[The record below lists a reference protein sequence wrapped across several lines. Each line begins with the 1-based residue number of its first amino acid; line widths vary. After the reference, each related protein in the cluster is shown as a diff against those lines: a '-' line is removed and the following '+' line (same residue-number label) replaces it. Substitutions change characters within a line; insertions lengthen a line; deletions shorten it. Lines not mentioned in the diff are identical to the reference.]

1 MDGMT
6 KERELLVIG
15 TEEVTV
21 VLKGKLDTSKHRS
34 ATGFIPMTFSTDAV
48 NADIQIYNRESG
60 QLTPFEPEQMAPIF
74 FENGNYELI
83 ILPETGDDFSF
94 FHEYE
99 AFRNAVTK
107 LSRSN
112 LITGNLHFRNEVGL
126 STMEIRKNGEKL
138 FSFTIEVFP
147 TKLDYRKDYTA
158 LLDEVSAEV
167 YNLAFSFIRRTY
179 LRASRKRYTEPSLA
193 EFYRIL
199 QEHFDEYMT
208 AIKHIEG
215 HPHHQLETTYE
226 EVRGDRLRKQDSRG
240 RAYLRKNAHRFVDS
254 SAGLKLGSR
263 TVLPEKGLLM
273 KRQQTYDTHENR
285 YVKWSMNRIHA
296 RIGQVREEVLK
307 SYRLRNVDPDP
318 QLLDLLNCMRR
329 QLDVHLKK
337 ALWKGVG
344 RLDRSVYSLVM
355 QMGTGYREVFQIHAI
370 LSQSLVLHGE
380 IYKMSVKDI
389 ATLYEYW
396 TFLKLGQILSGKCL
410 VGEQDVVKLDRR
422 GLFVNLKQDQTATR
436 TFKHPKTK
444 EKVIL
449 RYQYS
454 GDRLPTVQQRPDSM
468 LSIEKRGKDYLFQY
482 IFDAKYRVDVE
493 GKPGP
498 QQDDI
503 NTMHRYRDSIVVEQG
518 GKYER
523 SAFGAY
529 VLFPWNNEE
538 EYRNHPLYRSIE
550 KVNIGGL
557 PFLPDHT
564 ALVEEIIDNLL
575 NKSADELQREGILPR
590 GTISYLQEQEGIM
603 LLIHCS
609 EQLKSEKEIP
619 LSLLP
624 EGWQEISAMASAT
637 YEGVK
642 EVAEVV
648 SYKEVEGSV
657 VFQLAEGRSELKP
670 TAVYSV
676 EEPTLIWRNSFYL
689 ANTLGETLIKPGIE
703 TELLKK
709 FRSLSPEVSVE
720 LDQTRISN
728 TSRVV
733 AFMIGKARFELQS
746 EKLMHEEKEISLQHS
761 LDKVLDEVK
770 SLMERKHS
778 LPTFDE

>member
-1 MDGMT
+1 MNQAT
-6 KERELLVIG
+6 KEIELLVIE
-15 TEEVTV
+15 TDEVTV
-21 VLKGKLDTSKHRS
+21 VLKGKLDAGRHRS
-34 ATGFIPMTFSTDAV
+34 ATGFIPMTFSTDAG
-48 NADIQIYNRESG
+48 NADVQIYDIASG
-60 QLTPFEPEQMAPIF
+60 RLTPFEPQQMAPIF
-74 FENGNYELI
+74 FENGSYELI
-83 ILPETGDDFSF
+83 IIPEKEGEFSF

-126 STMEIRKNGEKL
+126 STMEIRKNGKKL

-147 TKLDYRKDYTA
+147 TKLDYRKDYKA
-158 LLDEVSAEV
+158 LLDEVNAEV

-179 LRASRKRYTEPSLA
+179 LRASRKQYTEPSLT

-199 QEHFDEYMT
+199 REHFDEYMT
-208 AIKHIEG
+208 AINHIEG
-215 HPHHQLETTYE
+215 HPHHQLVTTYE

-240 RAYLRKNAHRFVDS
+240 RAYLRKNAHRFFDS
-254 SAGLKLGSR
+254 SVGLKLGNR
-263 TVLPEKGLLM
+263 TVMPEKGLLM
-273 KRQQTYDTHENR
+273 KKQQTYDTHENR
-285 YVKWSMNRIHA
+285 YVKWSMRRIHA
-296 RIGQVREEVLK
+296 RIGQVRDEVMK
-307 SYRLRNVDPDP
+307 SYKGRNVDPDP
-318 QLLDLLNCMRR
+318 QLLDLLDYMKR
-329 QLDVHLKK
+329 QLEVHLKK
-337 ALWKGVG
+337 ALWQSVG

-355 QMGTGYREVFQIHAI
+355 QMGTGYREVFQIHTI

-396 TFLKLGQILSGKCL
+396 TFLKLGQILAKKCIG
-410 VGEQDVVKLDRR
+410 VEQDVVKVDRR

-436 TFKHPKTK
+436 TFEHPQTK

-449 RYQYS
+449 HYQYNT
-454 GDRLPTVQQRPDSM
+454 GKRLPTVQQKPDSM
-468 LSIEKRGKDYLFQY
+468 LRIEKKGKDYLFQY

-493 GKPGP
+493 GEPGP

-503 NTMHRYRDSIVVEQG
+503 NTMHRYRDSIVAEQG
-518 GKYER
+518 GRYER
-523 SAFGAY
+523 TAFGAY

-564 ALVEEIIDNLL
+564 KLVEEIIDNLL

-590 GTISYLQEQEGIM
+590 GTVSYLQEQEGTM
-603 LLIHCS
+603 LLFHFS
-609 EQLKSEKEIP
+609 EKLKSEMKLP

-624 EGWQEISAMASAT
+624 AGWQSVSALVRAD

-642 EVAEVV
+642 EIAEVN
-648 SYKEVEGSV
+648 SYEEAEGSV
-657 VFQLAEGRSELKP
+657 RFQLTEARPEIKP
-670 TAVYSV
+670 NAAYSV

-689 ANTLGETLIKPGIE
+689 ANTLAETLIKPGIE
-703 TELLKK
+703 TELLKRL
-709 FRSLSPEVSVE
+709 RSLSSEIYVG
-720 LDQTRISN
+720 LDQTMITN
-728 TSRVV
+728 TSSVET
-733 AFMIGKARFELQS
+733 FMIGRVRLELNGGQLIYG
-746 EKLMHEEKEISLQHS
+746 EDRISLQQS
-761 LDKVLDEVK
+761 LDKVLDRVK
-770 SLMERKHS
+770 IIMEEE
-778 LPTFDE
+778 TF